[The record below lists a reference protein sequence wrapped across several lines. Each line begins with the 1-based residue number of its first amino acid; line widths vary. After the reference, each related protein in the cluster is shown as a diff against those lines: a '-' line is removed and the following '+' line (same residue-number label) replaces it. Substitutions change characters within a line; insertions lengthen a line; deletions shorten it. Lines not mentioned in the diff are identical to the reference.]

1 MNTTQFA
8 EVELKINDEQSK
20 KKFAELS
27 QKAEELRK
35 KFADAFNAGD
45 TTAIRKINTELQK
58 VNKEMEGMQ
67 TNASNIRAAM
77 KRLEEA
83 SPKELQK
90 TIKYINSEL
99 NSGRVARG
107 SKEWEMYNEQLRR
120 CQAELKKVKVTT
132 ASTEGVMSKL
142 NRRFNEWGASVAAAT
157 AAFAGVILSGKSAV
171 EAYAE
176 MEQEEANVRKFT
188 GMTAEEVA
196 KLNEEFKK
204 MDTRTSRQDL
214 NKLAQE
220 AGRLGK
226 TSQEDV
232 LGFVRA
238 ADKINVALDDL
249 GDGAT
254 LTLSKLTGIFGDEK
268 VYGTEQSLL
277 KVGSVINELSQ
288 NCSASAPNLAEFAS
302 RMGGVASQAKMSIQQ
317 VMGFAAVLDTNQQ
330 AVESSS
336 TALSQVIVRLYQE
349 PAKYAKVAG
358 LDVKKFADLMKK
370 DANSALI
377 LFLETLGKAG
387 GMDKLSPMF
396 KDMGETG
403 SRAIQALSTLAN
415 KIEDVKWQQENANI
429 AYEEGT
435 SVLNEF
441 DVQNNTVQAG
451 LEKARKG
458 FTEMAVSLGQKLLPV
473 MRYAISGTSML
484 MRVMNVLVD
493 FFIEHKKAIIALTA
507 TLVTYNTTVFVTSG
521 RLATLAKAQWA
532 VITNNRLIRGT
543 LAVLSPLWAVAAN
556 GVQFFTNG
564 LKVNLA
570 MKKRWVKSMTAFKA
584 VFSGLNPWVLGLTA
598 SVAVLGA
605 AYVLLSKKTS
615 AAAKAQQEL
624 DEIEKNA
631 AANAGEQK
639 AKLDLLISTAEDE
652 RLSLESRKKAIDE
665 LNKIVPDYN
674 ASLDDTTGKYK
685 ANKEA
690 LDKYLESLKNKYML
704 EGMEDKIKELG
715 RQASDLTEER
725 VRLEKQKQKDPEG
738 QRRADAA
745 KQAALSQ
752 GGGGMMGGVSMMSGT
767 DYDAQI
773 KKVNNQLDEVNEHI
787 KLINESYKQLNN
799 EIQKGADATPEMTP
813 EGPTVDP
820 EPQQLDEKELK
831 KLEQERKKRIMAALD
846 AVKQERDQ
854 AEAVNL
860 ASYSAGE
867 KNYREYIEE
876 KQRIEADYYV
886 KAKAALEKEG
896 QAESEEYAAL
906 CKKQEEALAKHLT
919 VRRQMSAEA
928 LDQEH
933 KEEVNKLTAQFYDRN
948 SAMYQNEK
956 AYREALLRED
966 FRYME
971 KKKDLYEKGSKER
984 EQLELEIQNK
994 LEEAKLDKQ
1003 KKTAEALKQFQEKY
1017 NPAELRKIQMEAE
1030 LAVIEELHKKAL
1042 ISEKDYQEAL
1052 RKIKEE
1058 YRHKS
1063 TDDFYKAANEYD
1075 AFVYDLY
1082 TKINDVVVSL
1092 KKNGKLNL
1100 DDWTK
1105 IAAAATQAVGAV
1117 FSQYSSYMNAER
1129 DIELAKI
1136 EERYDKEIEAAG
1148 NNTKKREKLE
1158 AEKEKEVAKVK
1169 NKYNKKAMG
1178 MEIAQA
1184 IAQTATNAL
1193 GAFGAMVKI
1202 PVVGPALAAAAAA
1215 MATAAGM
1222 IQIATIKKQHQA
1234 ESSGYYS
1241 GGFTKRSHDNR
1252 EEAGVVHA
1260 NEFVANHQAVANPAV
1275 SPVLHLLDRAQRS
1288 NTVARLTREDVSN
1301 ALGQGA
1307 GVSARGVLSAHVP
1320 VASAAAGGESTER
1333 MTAVIERTAST
1344 LDRLNDRITEGIESY
1359 VIMDGEQGLD
1369 NQYRRFQKLKNSPKR

>member
-27 QKAEELRK
+27 QKAEDLRK

-45 TTAIRKINTELQK
+45 STKVREINNELQK

-77 KRLEEA
+77 KRLDEA

-288 NCSASAPNLAEFAS
+288 NCSASAPYLAEFAS
-302 RMGGVASQAKMSIQQ
+302 RMGGVAAQANMSIQQ
-317 VMGFAAVLDTNQQ
+317 IMGFAAVLDTNNQK
-330 AVESSS
+330 VEASS
-336 TALSQVIVRLYQE
+336 TALSQVIVRLYQD

-358 LDVKKFADLMKK
+358 LDVKKFSDLMKK
-370 DANSALI
+370 DANSALL
-377 LFLETLGKAG
+377 LFLETLQKAG
-387 GMDKLSPMF
+387 GMDTLSPMF
-396 KDMGETG
+396 KDMGENG
-403 SRAIQALSTLAN
+403 SRAISALSTLATNIGFVKAQQKEAN
-415 KIEDVKWQQENANI
+415 KAF
-429 AYEEGT
+429 EEGT
-435 SVLNEF
+435 SVINEF

-458 FTEMAVSLGQKLLPV
+458 FTEKAVELGQKLHSV
-473 MRYAISGTSML
+473 MRYAISGSSML
-484 MRVMNVLVD
+484 MGVMNAVID
-493 FFIEHKKAIIALTA
+493 FFVKYKKELLVLASAVAGYTVAVKASAAWHGILTAKTKFLTAAQAALNAVVRANPWGLLIGAIAAVTTAIIAYSSKVKGATA
-507 TLVTYNTTVFVTSG
+507 AEKD
-521 RLATLAKAQWA
+521 LADA
-532 VITNNRLIRGT
+532 R
-543 LAVLSPLWAVAAN
+543 
-556 GVQFFTNG
+556 
-564 LKVNLA
+564 
-570 MKKRWVKSMTAFKA
+570 KR
-584 VFSGLNPWVLGLTA
+584 
-598 SVAVLGA
+598 
-605 AYVLLSKKTS
+605 
-615 AAAKAQQEL
+615 
-624 DEIEKNA
+624 
-631 AANAGEQK
+631 AGEQYGEQE
-639 AKLDLLISTAEDE
+639 AKIKLLISTADNE
-652 RLSLESRKKAIDE
+652 RISLERRKAAIDE
-665 LNKIVPDYN
+665 LNKIIPGYN
-674 ASLDDTTGKYK
+674 AYLDATTGKYN

-704 EGMEDKIKELG
+704 ESMEDKIKELG
-715 RQASDLTEER
+715 REAGDLTLER
-725 VRLEKQKQKDPEG
+725 DELEIQKMKDPEG

-745 KQAALSQ
+745 KRAALTQ
-752 GGGGMMGGVSMMSGT
+752 GGGGVMGGVSMQAGT

-773 KKVNNQLDEVNEHI
+773 KKIDSRLSAVNDRINTI
-787 KLINESYKQLNN
+787 KESYNKLN
-799 EIQKGADATPEMTP
+799 EELKKGLDAEAAAETTP
-813 EGPTVDP
+813 EGTTGTPGP
-820 EPQQLDEKELK
+820 RQLSEKELK
-831 KLEQERKKRIMAALD
+831 KLEQERKKRIKAALD
-846 AVKQERDQ
+846 AAKQERDQ

-896 QAESEEYAAL
+896 QAESDEYAAL

-928 LDQEH
+928 LEQEH

-971 KKKDLYEKGSKER
+971 KKKDLYEKGAKER
-984 EQLELEIQNK
+984 AQLELEIQNK

-1017 NPAELRKIQMEAE
+1017 NPAELRKIQMTAE
-1030 LAVIEELHKKAL
+1030 LAVIEELHKKSL

-1052 RKIKEE
+1052 RKIKED

-1082 TKINDVVVSL
+1082 TKINDVVISL
-1092 KKNGKLNL
+1092 KENGKLNL

-1105 IAAAATQAVGAV
+1105 IAAAATQTVGAV
-1117 FSQYSSYMNAER
+1117 FSQFSSYMNAER

-1193 GAFGAMVKI
+1193 GAYGAMVKI

-1234 ESSGYYS
+1234 EASGYYA
-1241 GGFTKRSHDNR
+1241 GGFTKRSPDNR

-1307 GVSARGVLSAHVP
+1307 GVSARGVLSAPVP
-1320 VASAAAGGESTER
+1320 AAAAPAGGESTER

>member
-1 MNTTQFA
+1 MNTTQYA
-8 EVELKINDEQSK
+8 EVELKVNDEQSK

-27 QKAEELRK
+27 QKAEDLRK

-45 TTAIRKINTELQK
+45 STKVREINKELQK
-58 VNKEMEGMQ
+58 VNKQMEGMQ

-77 KRLEEA
+77 KRLNEA

-99 NSGRVARG
+99 NSGRVVRG
-107 SKEWEMYNEQLRR
+107 SKEWEMYNKQLRR
-120 CQAELKKVKVTT
+120 CQAELNKLKVTT

-142 NRRFNEWGASVAAAT
+142 NRRFNEWGASIAAAT

-196 KLNEEFKK
+196 QLNEEFKQ
-204 MDTRTSRQDL
+204 MDTRTSRQEL

-226 TSQEDV
+226 ASQEDV

-254 LTLSKLTGIFGDEK
+254 LKLSKLTGIFGDEK
-268 VYGTEQSLL
+268 MHGTEKSLL

-288 NCSASAPNLAEFAS
+288 NCSASAPYLAEFAS

-330 AVESSS
+330 AVEASS
-336 TALSQVIVRLYQE
+336 TALSQVIVRLYQD

-377 LFLETLGKAG
+377 LFLETLSKAG

-403 SRAIQALSTLAN
+403 ARAIQALSTLAN

-429 AYEEGT
+429 AYAEGT

-451 LEKARKG
+451 IDKARKR
-458 FTEMAVSLGQKLLPV
+458 FNEIAIKLGKELLPV
-473 MRYAISGTSML
+473 MQHCITGTSML
-484 MRVMNVLVD
+484 TRTLLILINFVKD
-493 FFIEHKKAIIALTA
+493 HKTEIAILTA
-507 TLVTYNTTVFVTSG
+507 TLITYHTAVFVTSG
-521 RLATLAKAQWA
+521 RLKAMALAQAA
-532 VITNNRLIRGT
+532 VIKNNSLIKGT
-543 LAVLSPLWAVAAN
+543 LALLNPLWAAAAN
-556 GVQFFTNG
+556 GVQYFTNG
-564 LKVNLA
+564 MQVNLA
-570 MKKRWVKSMTAFKA
+570 MQQRWRKSLTLFKG
-584 VFSGLNPWVLGLTA
+584 VFSGIHPLVLLYTTA
-598 SVAVLGA
+598 VAALGA
-605 AYVLLSKKTS
+605 SYLILSKQTT
-615 AAAKAQQEL
+615 AAVKAQRDI
-624 DEIEKNA
+624 DEVSKKA
-631 AANAGEQK
+631 ASNVGEQK
-639 AKLDLLISTAEDE
+639 AKIDLLISTADNE
-652 RLSLESRKKAIDE
+652 RISLERRKAAIDE
-665 LNKIVPDYN
+665 LNKIIPDYN
-674 ASLDDTTGKYK
+674 ASLDDTSGKYK

-704 EGMEDKIKELG
+704 EGMEEKIKELG
-715 RQASDLTEER
+715 REAGNLTLER
-725 VRLEKQKQKDPEG
+725 DELEIKKMNDPEG

-745 KQAALSQ
+745 KRAALTQ
-752 GGGGMMGGVSMMSGT
+752 GGGGMMGGVSPLLGT
-767 DYDAQI
+767 DYDSQI
-773 KKVNNQLDEVNEHI
+773 KKIDGRLEIVNDRIKMITKSYQKLNEEIKKGLETESTEDE
-787 KLINESYKQLNN
+787 ESGGGGGGGLS
-799 EIQKGADATPEMTP
+799 
-813 EGPTVDP
+813 
-820 EPQQLDEKELK
+820 EKELK
-831 KLEQERKKRIMAALD
+831 KLEQQRKERIKAALD
-846 AVKQERDQ
+846 AAKQERDQ

-860 ASYSAGE
+860 ASYSDGK

-876 KQRIEADYYV
+876 KQRIEEAYYV
-886 KAKAALEKEG
+886 RAKAALEKEG
-896 QAESEEYAAL
+896 QAESDEYAAL

-928 LDQEH
+928 IEQEH
-933 KEEVNKLTAQFYDRN
+933 KDEVNKLTAQFYDRN
-948 SAMYQNEK
+948 SAMYQNET
-956 AYREALLRED
+956 AYREALHRED
-966 FRYME
+966 IRYME
-971 KKKDLYEKGSKER
+971 KKKDLYKKGSKER
-984 EQLELEIQNK
+984 AQIEQEINDK
-994 LEEAKLDKQ
+994 LEAAKLDKQ

-1017 NPAELRKIQMEAE
+1017 NPAELRKIQMAAE
-1030 LAVIEELHKKAL
+1030 LAVIEELHKKSL

-1052 RKIKEE
+1052 RKIKED

-1092 KKNGKLNL
+1092 QENGKLNL

-1105 IAAAATQAVGAV
+1105 IAAAATQTVGAV
-1117 FSQYSSYMNAER
+1117 FSQFSSYMNAER

-1158 AEKEKEVAKVK
+1158 AEKEKEIAKVK
-1169 NKYNKKAMG
+1169 NQYNKKAMG

-1193 GAFGAMVKI
+1193 GAYGAMVEI

-1222 IQIATIKKQHQA
+1222 IQIATIRKQHQA
-1234 ESSGYYS
+1234 EAAGYYA
-1241 GGFTKRSHDNR
+1241 GGFTKRSNDNR

-1260 NEFVANHQAVANPAV
+1260 NEFVANHQAVANPAI
-1275 SPVLHLLDRAQRS
+1275 SPVLRLLDHAQRN

-1301 ALGQGA
+1301 AIGQGA
-1307 GVSARGVLSAHVP
+1307 GVSARGVLATPEVVTVTVP
-1320 VASAAAGGESTER
+1320 GDNTSDKVAAALDRTSST
-1333 MTAVIERTAST
+1333 I
-1344 LDRLNDRITEGIESY
+1344 DRLNNKIDEGISSF
-1359 VIMDGEQGLD
+1359 VVMDGEQGLD
-1369 NQYRRFQKLKNSPKR
+1369 NQYRRFQKLKNTPKR

>member
-45 TTAIRKINTELQK
+45 STAIRKINTELQK

-288 NCSASAPNLAEFAS
+288 NCSASAPYLAEFAS

-330 AVESSS
+330 AVEASS
-336 TALSQVIVRLYQE
+336 TALSQVIVRLYQD

-403 SRAIQALSTLAN
+403 SHAIQALSTLAN

-451 LEKARKG
+451 LDKARKG
-458 FTEMAVSLGQKLLPV
+458 FNEMAVSLGQKLLPV

-484 MRVMNVLVD
+484 MRAMNVVIEFFAKYKKELLVLASAVAGYTVAVKASAAWHGILTAKTK
-493 FFIEHKKAIIALTA
+493 FLTAAQAALNAVVRANPWGLLIGAIAAVTTAIIAYTSKVKGA
-507 TLVTYNTTVFVTSG
+507 TDAEKD
-521 RLATLAKAQWA
+521 LAD
-532 VITNNRLIRGT
+532 VR
-543 LAVLSPLWAVAAN
+543 
-556 GVQFFTNG
+556 
-564 LKVNLA
+564 
-570 MKKRWVKSMTAFKA
+570 KR
-584 VFSGLNPWVLGLTA
+584 
-598 SVAVLGA
+598 
-605 AYVLLSKKTS
+605 
-615 AAAKAQQEL
+615 
-624 DEIEKNA
+624 
-631 AANAGEQK
+631 AGEQYGEQE
-639 AKLDLLISTAEDE
+639 AKIKLLISTADNE
-652 RLSLESRKKAIDE
+652 RVSLERRKKAVEE
-665 LNKIVPDYN
+665 LNKIIPGYN
-674 ASLDDTTGKYK
+674 AYLDATTGKYN

-704 EGMEDKIKELG
+704 ESMEDKIKELG
-715 RQASDLTEER
+715 REAGDLMLER
-725 VRLEKQKQKDPEG
+725 DELEIQKKNDPEG
-738 QRRADAA
+738 QKKADFA
-745 KQAALSQ
+745 KSVANTQRNASVYGGLTAL
-752 GGGGMMGGVSMMSGT
+752 MGT
-767 DYDAQI
+767 DYDAKI
-773 KKVNNQLDEVNEHI
+773 AKVDILLGEVNERI
-787 KLINESYKQLNN
+787 KKITDSYSKLNEKIKEGLGSST
-799 EIQKGADATPEMTP
+799 TPETP
-813 EGPTVDP
+813 EGSTGTPGP
-820 EPQQLDEKELK
+820 RQLTEKEPK
-831 KLEQERKKRIMAALD
+831 KLEQERKKRIKAALD

-867 KNYREYIEE
+867 KNYREYIEK
-876 KQRIEADYYV
+876 KQRIEDAYYV

-896 QAESEEYAAL
+896 QAESDEYAAL

-928 LDQEH
+928 LEQEH

-984 EQLELEIQNK
+984 AQLELEIQNK

-1017 NPAELRKIQMEAE
+1017 NPAELRKIQMAAE
-1030 LAVIEELHKKAL
+1030 LAVIEELHKKSL

-1052 RKIKEE
+1052 RKIKED

-1063 TDDFYKAANEYD
+1063 ADDFYKAANEYD

-1092 KKNGKLNL
+1092 KENGKLNL

-1136 EERYDKEIEAAG
+1136 EERYDREIEAAG

-1193 GAFGAMVKI
+1193 GAYGAMVKI

-1234 ESSGYYS
+1234 EASGYYA
-1241 GGFTKRSHDNR
+1241 GGFTKRSPDNR

-1307 GVSARGVLSAHVP
+1307 GVSARGVLSAPVP
-1320 VASAAAGGESTER
+1320 AAATHAGGESTER